1 MAYTRILIRDLL
13 LAVDIGVYPQEHG
26 HAQPVLVNV
35 WADVDPAQAPQG
47 YVCYDTLA
55 KTIRSLASA
64 QGHID
69 LVEAL
74 AERIAEAALAMPG
87 VLGVTVRVEK
97 TAALADAAA
106 VGVEIRRERL

>member
-1 MAYTRILIRDLL
+1 MTYTRILIRDLQ

-35 WADVDPAQAPQG
+35 SADVDPAQAPEG

-55 KTIRSLASA
+55 RAIRALVS
-64 QGHID
+64 GPEHID
-69 LVEAL
+69 LVEVL
-74 AERIAEAALAMPG
+74 AERIADAGLAMPG
-87 VLGVTVRVEK
+87 VLGITVRVEK

-106 VGVEIRRERL
+106 VGVEIRRERA